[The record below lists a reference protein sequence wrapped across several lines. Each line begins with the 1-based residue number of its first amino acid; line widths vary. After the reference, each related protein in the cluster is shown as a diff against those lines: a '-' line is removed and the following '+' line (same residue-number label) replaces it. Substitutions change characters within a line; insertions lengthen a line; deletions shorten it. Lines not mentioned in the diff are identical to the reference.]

1 MKFVKIICLHC
12 ILCCLHYIFPPFLK
26 IEVIKTTSEFKFLLQ
41 VYFSTES
48 IYFKSR
54 KRFNSPAGDIKTF
67 PSASYY
73 FFTVYVFIRAT
84 LIFATR

>member
-1 MKFVKIICLHC
+1 MKFVKIICLHFI
-12 ILCCLHYIFPPFLK
+12 ILCCLHCIFPFLK
-26 IEVIKTTSEFKFLLQ
+26 TEVIKTTSKFKFLLQ